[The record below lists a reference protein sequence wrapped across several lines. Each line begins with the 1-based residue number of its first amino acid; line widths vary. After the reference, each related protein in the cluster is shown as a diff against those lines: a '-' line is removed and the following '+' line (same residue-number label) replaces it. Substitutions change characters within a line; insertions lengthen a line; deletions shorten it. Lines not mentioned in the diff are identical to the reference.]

1 LGTRTRVRRRG
12 RFPLAAGDRAVDGAP
27 PGQEGP
33 AQQGAAAGAAAEALV
48 RRMPML
54 PVVAHLALVH
64 PNHLPAVVAVLGE
77 HRVEAGQTVRFA
89 LAHDVPLAA
98 QLVLALLAGEVLH
111 VPRPTLRL
119 RALVREDDL
128 V

>member
-1 LGTRTRVRRRG
+1 
-12 RFPLAAGDRAVDGAP
+12 
-27 PGQEGP
+27 
-33 AQQGAAAGAAAEALV
+33 
-48 RRMPML
+48 MPVL

-128 V
+128 VEVKKMGKNWIRQEIRMVVGMGLYT